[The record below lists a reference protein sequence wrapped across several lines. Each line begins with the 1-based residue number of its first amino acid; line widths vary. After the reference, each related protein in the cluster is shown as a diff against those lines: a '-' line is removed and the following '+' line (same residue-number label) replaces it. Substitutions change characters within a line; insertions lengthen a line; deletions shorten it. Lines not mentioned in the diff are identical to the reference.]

1 MSYIERFQHL
11 VKIVQ
16 QDRSLFEKSIKAADI
31 LLTSKLDSFRS
42 SMISHKFVY
51 GEILTQLSRPSC
63 AQAFLSGTDG
73 ALTLKQAEIDFLQ
86 RLKSAWYPSF
96 RECSSLK
103 LVEAKAAEASRVVA
117 AVLSA
122 SEAVVD
128 KELNL
133 KGS

>member
-1 MSYIERFQHL
+1 
-11 VKIVQ
+11 
-16 QDRSLFEKSIKAADI
+16 
-31 LLTSKLDSFRS
+31 
-42 SMISHKFVY
+42 MISHKFVY

-133 KGS
+133 KAIAEHGGLPLFRLFLLLY